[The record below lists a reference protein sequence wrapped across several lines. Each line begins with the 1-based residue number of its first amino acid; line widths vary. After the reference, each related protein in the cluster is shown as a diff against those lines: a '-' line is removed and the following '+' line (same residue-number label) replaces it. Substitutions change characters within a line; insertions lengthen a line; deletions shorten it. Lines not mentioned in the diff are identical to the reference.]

1 MKTYT
6 KFKLKISIIAIF
18 LFQVGVFAQNQP
30 VNSNYLIDNGI
41 SPRVLDAAASSF
53 MQDGR
58 FVENVIVKVKNSEGE
73 KSYDI
78 DLIFD
83 PTYNEG
89 MDIRAVINTKDVEK
103 KELKQLKKY
112 LEKSHYFSRMSRK
125 YLYDE
130 STLKLINKTASSLE
144 LEFFYQAKD
153 IDPYLNFIKK
163 IKGDIYIKDGV
174 LDRVLLTN
182 TKPLKN
188 HISKYTKEIKYAKPA
203 EGGYIISDVTE
214 KFTVEKK
221 NSKTEIEIKKNTL
234 KYTDKEGKE
243 LTWEGNTS
251 GQKDYANVETVNVAL
266 GGTLPFLG
274 KAATKM
280 GFKLPRPFGIAT
292 FVYAHSQNME
302 FTGLQVGF
310 DGGDKADLNSLF
322 ELENSKVTQAT
333 YMPLFK
339 ADLWIFPFLNIMAI
353 AGGGQNDL
361 NGELVINEDKRE
373 FVNDLGNAFNN
384 LPGWLVD
391 WPDIPNIPHA
401 MPIKTTITSEV
412 YGGGL
417 TLAGGI
423 DNFNLSVNYQ
433 LMFTKIVEANTTNM
447 VNVIT
452 PMLGYMTP
460 FGVNFMLGGQGQ
472 FYNTKLS
479 GFIEVEDSN
488 GDMHTVDYNVDF
500 EPIQW
505 NAILGIYK
513 NFAKHWEMS
522 FQAGFG
528 ERTSLTAILGYRF

>member
-1 MKTYT
+1 MK
-6 KFKLKISIIAIF
+6 KITIIIAIL
-18 LFQVGVFAQNQP
+18 LFQISLFAQNQP
-30 VNSNYLIDNGI
+30 INSNFLIENGI

-53 MQDGR
+53 MQDGK
-58 FVENVIVKVKNSEGE
+58 FVENVIVKVKSNEGDE
-73 KSYDI
+73 SYNV

-89 MDIRAVINTKDVEK
+89 MDIRAAVNTENLDK

-112 LEKSHYFSRMSRK
+112 LERSHYFSRMSRK

-130 STLKLINKTASSLE
+130 STLKLIKNTGNNLE
-144 LEFFYQAKD
+144 LEFLYQKND
-153 IDPYLNFIKK
+153 IDPYLNYIKR
-163 IKGDIYIKDGV
+163 IKGTIFIKDGL
-174 LDRVLLTN
+174 LDKVILTN
-182 TKPLKN
+182 TKALKN
-188 HISKYTKEIKYAKPA
+188 HVTKYKKEVRYAKLNS
-203 EGGYIISDVTE
+203 GGYIITDVQE
-214 KFTVEKK
+214 KITIEKRNTK
-221 NSKTEIEIKKNTL
+221 IEIEIKKNTVT
-234 KYTDKEGKE
+234 YSDKEGSK
-243 LTWEGNTS
+243 LSWNGKNS
-251 GQKDYANVETVNVAL
+251 INNKDYVNEETIDVKL

-274 KAATKM
+274 KSATKM
-280 GFKLPRPFGIAT
+280 GFKLPRPFGVAAFI
-292 FVYAHSQNME
+292 YAHSQNME

-310 DGGDKADLNSLF
+310 DGGDKADLETLF
-322 ELENSKVTQAT
+322 ELNNSAVTQTT

-339 ADLWIFPFLNIMAI
+339 ADVWIFPFLNVMFI
-353 AGGGQNDL
+353 AGGGQNEL

-373 FVNDLGNAFNN
+373 FVNDLGNAFNS
-384 LPGWLVD
+384 LPGWLID
-391 WPDIPNIPHA
+391 WPNIPNIPRA
-401 MPIKTTITSEV
+401 LPIKTTITSEV

-417 TLAGGI
+417 TLAGGV

-452 PMLGYMTP
+452 PMVGYMTP

-479 GFIEVEDSN
+479 GFIEVEDTN
-488 GDMHTVDYNVDF
+488 GDMHTIDYNVDF

-505 NAILGIYK
+505 NAILGVYK

-528 ERTSLTAILGYRF
+528 QRTSLTAILGYRF